1 MSDQACE
8 LPASHSS
15 DRTIQEVLV
24 RYKTIAVVGLSRSAE
39 KPSHAVP
46 KYLKDHGYRVIP
58 VNPTAQGSLLG
69 EPVYK
74 TLDQIPQ
81 QVEVVNIFRPAAEV
95 PDIVNQAISIGAK
108 VVWMQ
113 EGIVHNEAAR
123 QAMEA
128 GLTVVM
134 NRCMMKEH
142 RRLRGSGS

>member
-1 MSDQACE
+1 MGDRTCE
-8 LPASHSS
+8 LPEYQSP
-15 DRTIQEVLV
+15 DRTIQEVLS

-39 KPSHAVP
+39 KPSHYVP
-46 KYLKDHGYRVIP
+46 KYLKDHGYKVIP
-58 VNPTAQGSLLG
+58 VNPTAQGPLLG

-81 QVEVVNIFRPAAEV
+81 QVEVVNIFRPAEEV
-95 PDIVNQAISIGAK
+95 PDIVRQAISIGAK

-123 QAMEA
+123 QAMDA

-134 NRCMMKEH
+134 NRCMMKEYK
-142 RRLRGSGS
+142 RLRGSGT